1 MLEWV
6 ALSFSRGSSGP
17 RDRTGICCIGR
28 RILNPWASWEAW
40 SHGRVVIFLMLLQEE
55 CGVRTNLATETTGNV
70 LEAECFEKLTCSWKK
85 RQKHRDCFLAHLP
98 GSSVDSL
105 ADWYCAILAVTIKRS
120 ATSWRQSWHCL
131 ANKQGQKL
139 PAYGFIDI
147 EALKSCFLLLTVER
161 NSNDTV
167 RVRERRKAEIEA
179 EPWVSPPFGVWEGH
193 GASHV
198 MCTLEMFVVLNWF
211 KRVRQATVSATLNI
225 YYATAGPFSFAPI
238 PEKTA
243 SPPA

>member
-40 SHGRVVIFLMLLQEE
+40 SHGRVVIFFNATARR
-55 CGVRTNLATETTGNV
+55 VRSQDQSGHRDNRKCPGGRMFREAYMFVKKETE
-70 LEAECFEKLTCSWKK
+70 AP
-85 RQKHRDCFLAHLP
+85 DCFLAHLP

-147 EALKSCFLLLTVER
+147 EALKSCFLLLTVES

-198 MCTLEMFVVLNWF
+198 MCILEMFVVLNWF
-211 KRVRQATVSATLNI
+211 KGVRQATVSATLNF